1 MMQMLQFTDSK
12 RRKKQGGWK
21 GIEGFDSMFSWA
33 MAGSIMPAQFLTDIY
48 LICFLSTSVREIP
61 EIPLSICSLFNY
73 PSCKDRIFL
82 SSESNCF
89 CCYQYS
95 RLLK

>member
-1 MMQMLQFTDSK
+1 MLQFNDSK
-12 RRKKQGGWK
+12 RRRKQGGWK
-21 GIEGFDSMFSWA
+21 GIQRFNSKFSWA
-33 MAGSIMPAQFLTDIY
+33 MAGSIIPIQFLTYIY

-73 PSCKDRIFL
+73 PGCKKQIFL